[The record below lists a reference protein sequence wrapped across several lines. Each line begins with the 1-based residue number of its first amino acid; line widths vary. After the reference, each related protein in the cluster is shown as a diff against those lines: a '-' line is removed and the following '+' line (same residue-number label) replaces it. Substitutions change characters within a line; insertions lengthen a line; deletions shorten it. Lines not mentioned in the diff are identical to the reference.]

1 VVCGEVTL
9 GARSSVWYHA
19 VVRGDV
25 APIQVGEA
33 TNVQDGTV
41 IHVDAGVPATIGAR
55 VGIGHRVILH
65 GCTIEDDC
73 LIGMGSVLLNGVS
86 VGTGSVIAAGA
97 VLPEGFRVPPGSLV
111 VGVPGR
117 VTRPVDDALR
127 ARIQATW
134 EHYIEHAE
142 RHRSGAFPL
151 ARASL

>member
-1 VVCGEVTL
+1 MVCGEVTL

>member
-1 VVCGEVTL
+1 MVCGDVTL

-25 APIQVGEA
+25 APIRVGEA